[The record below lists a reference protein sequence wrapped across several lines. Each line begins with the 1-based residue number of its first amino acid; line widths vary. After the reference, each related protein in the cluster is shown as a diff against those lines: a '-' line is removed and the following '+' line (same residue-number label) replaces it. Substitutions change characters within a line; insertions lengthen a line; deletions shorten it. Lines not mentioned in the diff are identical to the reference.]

1 MPAADAASV
10 ETMAGPAA
18 AGAPRRLVLALLG
31 LYGAAALAALPFAA
45 RPGPEVTAITPLFV
59 ATVLITEVA
68 TGFLVLV
75 RFEATRRWSLL
86 LLGAACLFAGLMA
99 VLHLLTFPGAILP
112 GRSMLGMPQ
121 AAAWTFLL
129 WMGGY
134 AGLALAAVAAAAF
147 APGWRV
153 APAQVR
159 RHGLWAV
166 ALVAGLVL
174 GCGLL
179 VTGRVAALPP
189 LMLGQAWTPLNAGM
203 TYGEMV
209 AVAAA
214 ILLSLAGAGRRD
226 PIFLWLGLA
235 LSALLVANLL
245 SLAGGARYSLGWS
258 LGRLSWAVSASVLF
272 LFFMGQFLR
281 QQQALARAK
290 ATLEERVAA
299 RTAEL
304 TQALGQRD
312 LLLREVY
319 HRVENNLQI
328 VDSLIHAEARPVTDP
343 AALEGFARL
352 RQRVFTLGQAHQ
364 QLMRSA
370 DLRYF
375 DIAPFL
381 EELVAEIRR
390 AALPGCT
397 VEVLADPVAV
407 DLDFAIPLGLIVT
420 ELVAQA
426 VRQEGVGRV
435 AVAFR
440 REAGDAARL
449 TVSDD
454 GPAAPGDLAAG
465 NRLIAGLTR
474 QLGGRIG
481 ITREGGTRIGIDL
494 PIPEAA

>member
-426 VRQEGVGRV
+426 VRQEGSAAWRWPSAGRR
-435 AVAFR
+435 A
-440 REAGDAARL
+440 
-449 TVSDD
+449 T
-454 GPAAPGDLAAG
+454 PPGS
-465 NRLIAGLTR
+465 R
-474 QLGGRIG
+474 
-481 ITREGGTRIGIDL
+481 
-494 PIPEAA
+494 